1 MADSWEDREE
11 QAAPKPKSSFSF
23 NPGAS
28 SFTFSPGASS
38 FVPGGAAAPA
48 PPPAPAPPAQP
59 AAPAPPPPPAAAP
72 EPPTGSADGAPAAAD
87 KPAGGRQRRRRSAL
101 PACDQ
106 CCLLDSLHAILLHLR
121 IVTAYLLTAR
131 VCHLRRLQ
139 PRRPQRLHPRHQLP
153 LRHLR
158 LPQPQQQRRLPR
170 LRQRPRK

>member
-87 KPAGGRQRRRRSAL
+87 KPAGGRVIGLLVVGGHARQAQTEFAELRDQALDEAPVRGAVEPDPPAVDAGRSVFDRTSPDA
-101 PACDQ
+101 
-106 CCLLDSLHAILLHLR
+106 
-121 IVTAYLLTAR
+121 
-131 VCHLRRLQ
+131 
-139 PRRPQRLHPRHQLP
+139 
-153 LRHLR
+153 
-158 LPQPQQQRRLPR
+158 
-170 LRQRPRK
+170 